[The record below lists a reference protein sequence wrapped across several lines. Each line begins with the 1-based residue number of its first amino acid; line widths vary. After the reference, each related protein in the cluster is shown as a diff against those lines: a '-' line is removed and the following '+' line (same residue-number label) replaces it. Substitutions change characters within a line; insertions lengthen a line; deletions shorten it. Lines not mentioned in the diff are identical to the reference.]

1 MAKWSSD
8 DYGSPSQD
16 AAHNAQLEAEARKR
30 RLAPWQVSAERAVPT
45 SLVRDLVSDA
55 RRPVT
60 GGMRRSMAEE
70 RPKASGWRDAAQLA
84 TPHVAQVDAIAE
96 SFAQRD
102 RLEELAKL
110 REQMQ
115 QLKGSE
121 AQGAQPACVPLT
133 KKAG

>member
-60 GGMRRSMAEE
+60 GGMRRSVAEE
-70 RPKASGWRDAAQLA
+70 PPSRSGWRTPAPLK
-84 TPHVAQVDAIAE
+84 TPHVAACDRLVDAQD
-96 SFAQRD
+96 AQD
-102 RLEELAKL
+102 RLERLAQMRAQL
-110 REQMQ
+110 R
-115 QLKGSE
+115 QLKGE
-121 AQGAQPACVPLT
+121 
-133 KKAG
+133 